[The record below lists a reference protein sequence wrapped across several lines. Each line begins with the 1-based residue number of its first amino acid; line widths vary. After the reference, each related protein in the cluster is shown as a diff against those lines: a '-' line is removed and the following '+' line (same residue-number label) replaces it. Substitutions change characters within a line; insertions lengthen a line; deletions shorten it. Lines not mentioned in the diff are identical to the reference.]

1 MMELMTPTAYAH
13 QSRVLAESRD
23 APTFALFWEMGT
35 GKTKLTLDT
44 IAHLRDN
51 DRIDAVVVVAPN
63 GVHRNWI
70 EDEIPKWLPAP
81 VQPYAWLS
89 GKAGTKRHESAV
101 ASLLTAP
108 FPFLAFSYEGLVTE
122 RAVKYLRKVF
132 EKRRVFM
139 VLDESTRIKTP
150 GAKRTMKIVAA
161 GKHAAYRR
169 ILTGTPVTNSPFDV
183 YSQMKF
189 LDPDFWK
196 KAGFGTL
203 AEFRN
208 HFGIFKTMEND
219 RGQHWEQV
227 VAYRNLSQLQ
237 ALLAPVSSRVLK
249 SDALDLPPKLYT
261 KRYFDLSPE
270 QVRVYREIRDEALT
284 LLASGELVTAALAIT
299 RLLRLQQVT
308 SNYLPVDDGSEDIVL
323 VPITDRNPRLE
334 CLLELVDEIEG
345 QAIIWARFRRDI
357 DQITEG
363 LVAAGHSCARYDG
376 KVGSDGR
383 VAAKAAFQKGDVKFF
398 VANPAVGATGL
409 TLTAARTVIYYS
421 NSFRLEDRLQSED
434 RAHRIGQHHPV
445 QYIDIVAPGTVDTH
459 IVAALRNKINLA
471 SQVTGDQLK
480 EWI

>member
-1 MMELMTPTAYAH
+1 
-13 QSRVLAESRD
+13 VLAESRD
-23 APTFALFWEMGT
+23 ATSFALFWEMGT

-44 IAHLRDN
+44 IAHLRSEG
-51 DRIDAVVVVAPN
+51 RIDAVVVVAPN

-70 EDEIPKWLPAP
+70 EDEIPKWFTLD

-89 GKAGTKRHESAV
+89 GKAGSQRHARAVDSLLV
-101 ASLLTAP
+101 AS

-122 RAVKYLRKVF
+122 RAVKYLRKFF

-150 GAKRTMKIVAA
+150 AAKRTIKIVAA
-161 GKHAAYRR
+161 GRHAAYRR

-196 KAGFGTL
+196 QRGFSTL

-227 VAYRNLSQLQ
+227 VAFRNLSQLQ

-249 SDALDLPPKLYT
+249 EDALDLPPKLYT

-270 QVRVYREIRDEALT
+270 QIRVYREIRDEALT
-284 LLASGELVTAALAIT
+284 LLNSGELVTAALAIT

-308 SNYLPVDDGSEDIVL
+308 SNYLPVDDLGDGDQHMVSISDH
-323 VPITDRNPRLE
+323 NPRLD
-334 CLLELVDEIEG
+334 CLLELLEEIGG

-357 DQITEG
+357 DQITEA
-363 LVAAGHSCARYDG
+363 LTKAGRSCARYDG

-383 VAAKAAFQKGDVKFF
+383 VAAKNAFQKGDVQFF
-398 VANPAVGATGL
+398 VSNPAVGATGL
-409 TLTAARTVIYYS
+409 TLTAARTVIYYN
-421 NSFRLEDRLQSED
+421 NSFKLEDRLQSED

-471 SQVTGDQLK
+471 SAVTGDQLK